1 VSSVL
6 LVAFGASGA
15 ADAGQLGVNGALA
28 ALALMSRGTRTAL
41 AAAALA
47 ALLQWLAM
55 RAGHVALTAPF
66 ALASGHGATSRGAS
80 PRRNRCRRSHTVLT
94 P

>member
-1 VSSVL
+1 MSSVL

-15 ADAGQLGVNGALA
+15 AFDAGQLGVNGALA

-55 RAGHVALTAPF
+55 RVGLVALTAPF
-66 ALASGHGATSRGAS
+66 ALASWVTVAVA
-80 PRRNRCRRSHTVLT
+80 RRFPLGETDVVVRT
-94 P
+94 PS